1 MRIPEQ
7 IAVMGFS
14 GYSAAALQTPP
25 LSTVDFG
32 YARMGAMAV
41 DMLRRSAEWR
51 EGAQAPVLLAP
62 FDVIS
67 RKSTDFYRMD
77 FHHQAKEK
85 GKN

>member
-1 MRIPEQ
+1 MIVVPTYNM
-7 IAVMGFS
+7 ILS
-14 GYSAAALQTPP
+14 PDAALYLP
-25 LSTVDFG
+25 L
-32 YARMGAMAV
+32 